1 MKIYKK
7 LKQPILITGASG
19 FVASNLVRY
28 FVSKKIKINILLNR
42 KTNIWR
48 IEDIIHK
55 TNYGKDNFCSA
66 IEYKNIFGTQFHPE
80 KSGQDGLKLLQ
91 NSLKLFFLFRFG
103 K

>member
-28 FVSKKIKINILLNR
+28 FVSKKIKINILLNQ

-48 IEDIIHK
+48 IKDIIHK
-55 TNYGKDNFCSA
+55 HLGWLVVWGG
-66 IEYKNIFGTQFHPE
+66 IFGFLI
-80 KSGQDGLKLLQ
+80 GLNTLDFKITTKIW
-91 NSLKLFFLFRFG
+91 SR
-103 K
+103 

>member
-28 FVSKKIKINILLNR
+28 FVSKKIKINILLNQ

-48 IEDIIHK
+48 IKDIIHK
-55 TNYGKDNFCSA
+55 L
-66 IEYKNIFGTQFHPE
+66 IFFIQIWE
-80 KSGQDGLKLLQ
+80 MKKILEE
-91 NSLKLFFLFRFG
+91 
-103 K
+103 